1 MRESEIVANGYDH
14 IADAYLKW
22 SGRSPVRERWLNELS
37 HVLPQRGD
45 VLDLGCGAGIP
56 VARRL
61 TEMGFSVLGI
71 DGSARQIALARA
83 NAPGAEF
90 RLADMMSVSF
100 PGARFAAVTAFYAI
114 THVPRAEH
122 AALLRR
128 IAGWLEPGGILL
140 ASFGHRDCPDW
151 TGAWLGTT
159 MFFSHF
165 DAATNIRLVEGAGLV
180 IRQREV
186 IGEEEDGTV
195 VDFLWVVAQK
205 PLPGT

>member
-1 MRESEIVANGYDH
+1 M
-14 IADAYLKW
+14 
-22 SGRSPVRERWLNELS
+22 RERWLNELS
-37 HVLPQRGD
+37 RILTQRGE

-71 DGSARQIALARA
+71 DGSSHQIALACK
-83 NAPGAEF
+83 NAPDAEF
-90 RLADMMSVSF
+90 RLADMASLTF
-100 PGARFAAVTAFYAI
+100 PSARFAAVTALYAI
-114 THVPRAEH
+114 IHVPRSEH
-122 AALLRR
+122 AALLKR

-140 ASFGHRDCPDW
+140 ASLGHRDCPDW

-165 DAATNIRLVEGAGLV
+165 DAETNIRLVEETGLL
-180 IRQREV
+180 IRQCEV
-186 IGEEEDGTV
+186 IGEEEDGKM

-205 PLPGT
+205 PSPDA